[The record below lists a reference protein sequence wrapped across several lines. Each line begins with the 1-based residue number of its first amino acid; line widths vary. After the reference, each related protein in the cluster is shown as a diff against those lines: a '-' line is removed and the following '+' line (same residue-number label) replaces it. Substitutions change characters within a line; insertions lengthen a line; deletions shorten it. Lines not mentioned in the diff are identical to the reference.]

1 MNVLSK
7 LPDGKLIDLYLSG
20 DNNAFKEL
28 LYRHKDSLYAY
39 IYYLLK
45 DSDLADDFFQ
55 DTFIKAITLIKQ
67 GAYSE
72 KGYFYTWLCKLSH
85 NMIIDYFRK
94 NKINNTT
101 QTYFAEQPS
110 SELFK
115 YFIVENTIQDTIIEK
130 DQLEELNYLISLL
143 PPDQKEIINFRFYQ
157 NMSFKEIA
165 ETLDISINTALGR
178 IRYAILNLRKL
189 AQQKAM
195 LY

>member
-1 MNVLSK
+1 MLSK
-7 LPDGKLIDLYLSG
+7 LPDSKLIDLYLSG

-28 LYRHKDSLYAY
+28 LYRHKDSLYGY

-67 GAYSE
+67 SVYSE
-72 KGYFYTWLCKLSH
+72 KGYFYTWLCKIAH

-94 NKINNTT
+94 NKINNIS
-101 QTYFAEQPS
+101 QTYLAEQPS

-115 YFIVENTIQDTIIEK
+115 HFIVENTIQDNIIEK

-143 PPDQKEIINFRFYQ
+143 PQGQKEIINLRFYQ

-165 ETLDISINTALGR
+165 ETLNISINTALGR

>member
-1 MNVLSK
+1 MLSK
-7 LPDGKLIDLYLSG
+7 LPDSKLIDLYLSG

-28 LYRHKDSLYAY
+28 LYRHKDSLYGY

-67 GAYSE
+67 SVYSE
-72 KGYFYTWLCKLSH
+72 KGYFYTWLCKIAH

-94 NKINNTT
+94 NKINNIS
-101 QTYFAEQPS
+101 QTYYAEQPS

-115 YFIVENTIQDTIIEK
+115 HFIVENTIQDNIIEK

-143 PPDQKEIINFRFYQ
+143 PQGQKEIINLRFYQ

-165 ETLDISINTALGR
+165 ETLNISINTALGR